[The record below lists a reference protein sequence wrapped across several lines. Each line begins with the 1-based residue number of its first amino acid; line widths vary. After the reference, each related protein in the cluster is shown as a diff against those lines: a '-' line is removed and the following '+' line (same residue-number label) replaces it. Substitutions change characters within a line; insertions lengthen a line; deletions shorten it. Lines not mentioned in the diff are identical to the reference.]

1 MCNKKLKEVSVMAK
15 AKKAKQLSFA
25 LSNRVGLLSQV
36 SSALADAKIN
46 MKAICAYGME
56 KQAYFMVVT
65 DKNAKAKK
73 ALGTLK
79 KNIAEEEVVAVEMP
93 NRAGALQKI
102 AQKISD
108 AGIDIIYMYGTAG
121 TGRASICV
129 FKTVDD
135 TRAVKAINK

>member
-1 MCNKKLKEVSVMAK
+1 MAK
-15 AKKAKQLSFA
+15 AKKSKQLSFA

-36 SSALADAKIN
+36 SKALADAKIN
-46 MKAICAYGME
+46 MHAICAYGMG

-73 ALGTLK
+73 ALGKLK
-79 KNIAEEEVVAVEMP
+79 KNIAEEDVVSVEMP
-93 NRAGALQKI
+93 NRPGALQKVAKKI
-102 AQKISD
+102 AD

-121 TGRASICV
+121 AGRSPVCV

-135 TRAVKAINK
+135 KKAIKVINK

>member
-1 MCNKKLKEVSVMAK
+1 MAK

-25 LSNRVGLLSQV
+25 LSNRVGLLSQL

-46 MKAICAYGME
+46 MQAICAYGMG

-73 ALGTLK
+73 ALGKLK
-79 KNIAEEEVVAVEMP
+79 KNIAEEEVVSVEMP

-121 TGRASICV
+121 TGKASICV

-135 TRAVKAINK
+135 KKAVKAINKG

>member
-1 MCNKKLKEVSVMAK
+1 MAK
-15 AKKAKQLSFA
+15 AKKSKQLSFA

-36 SSALADAKIN
+36 SKALADAKIN
-46 MKAICAYGME
+46 MHAICAYGMG

-73 ALGTLK
+73 ALGKLK
-79 KNIAEEEVVAVEMP
+79 KNIAEEDVVSVEMP
-93 NRAGALQKI
+93 NRPGALRKVAEKI
-102 AQKISD
+102 AD

-121 TGRASICV
+121 TGKGSICV

-135 TRAVKAINK
+135 KKAVKVINK

>member
-1 MCNKKLKEVSVMAK
+1 MCNKKLKEVLVMAK

-25 LSNRVGLLSQV
+25 LSNRVGLLSQL

-46 MKAICAYGME
+46 MQAICAYEMG

-73 ALGTLK
+73 ALGKLK
-79 KNIAEEEVVAVEMP
+79 KNIAEEEVVSVEMP

-121 TGRASICV
+121 TGKASICV

-135 TRAVKAINK
+135 KKAVKAINK